1 MNDSM
6 DPKAS
11 AIEFLRL
18 VTSNRIDEAY
28 ERFVAEGFRHHNP
41 WFRGD
46 AAALKAGMADNA
58 AKNPDKVFEVKN
70 AIAEG
75 ERVAVH
81 SHLRMKPGDRGM
93 AVVHIFR
100 FEHGRIAELWDLGQP
115 IPDENL
121 NANGMF

>member
-1 MNDSM
+1 M
-6 DPKAS
+6 DKTPKDS

-28 ERFVAEGFRHHNP
+28 ERFVAPDFRHHNP

-46 AAALKAGMADNA
+46 AASLKAGMAENA
-58 AKNPDKVFEVKN
+58 AKNPDKVFEVKH

-81 SHLRMKPGDRGM
+81 SHLRMQPGDRGM
-93 AVVHIFR
+93 VVVHIFR

-115 IPDENL
+115 IPEESAND
-121 NANGMF
+121 NGMF

>member
-1 MNDSM
+1 M
-6 DPKAS
+6 DMTPKQS

-18 VTSNRIDEAY
+18 VTSNHIDEAY
-28 ERFVAEGFRHHNP
+28 ERFVAAGFRHHNP
-41 WFRGD
+41 WFQGD
-46 AAALKAGMADNA
+46 AASLKAGMQDNA
-58 AKNPDKVFEVKN
+58 GKNPDKLFEVKN

-75 ERVAVH
+75 DRVAVH

-100 FEHGRIAELWDLGQP
+100 FEDGRIAELWDLGQA
-115 IPDENL
+115 IPEENV